1 MKGGVTMAISA
12 FWYWLEIVLLIVLL
26 SYDYVNTSRIYK
38 AGHMSIMEI
47 TVHFILLIVLTVIVL
62 NTLFSIAALRLR
74 IPDFTQV
81 L

>member
-1 MKGGVTMAISA
+1 MPISPL
-12 FWYWLEIVLLIVLL
+12 WYWTEVGLLIILL
-26 SYDYVNTSRIYK
+26 SYDFLNTSRIYK
-38 AGHMSIMEI
+38 AGNMTKLEL
-47 TVHFILLIVLTVIVL
+47 TVHFVLLIVLTIIVL